1 MALNSDLGSHP
12 LKSVVDAWIG
22 KIDIADKCRHE
33 KFGQYADEAEK
44 FFDGHHDWMWKD
56 EYTRGN
62 GGFLDKEG
70 GVLPTFRIQVNKM
83 FEAVALFG
91 PALYHQNPRVSVTPL
106 RSVDVAPEAL
116 GVDPSDPYAL
126 LEYQQLAMQDQYHKA
141 QKAACASVK
150 ERYLDWVQY
159 ETDKKTSSR
168 KTIDEAIVAGLGYME
183 TQLYQPPSSDIL
195 MPRSRYL
202 SWRHVSV
209 DPDATYWENVQ
220 WIAIYRCE
228 PLNLVARRFGLDE
241 KDLKGHLQSLGAQA
255 TKRGKKEARDGRG
268 GKSFDLVEYYE
279 VFSKNGFGDKLEAPE
294 GTQHK
299 FDYSVFGDYCYC
311 VVARGIPYPLN
322 CPTTAVAEEEPEQLY
337 ERVQWPI
344 PFWYDQDGWP
354 ISRLT
359 FYNKPNCVW
368 PISLFKPAIGELRF
382 INWCLSFL
390 ADKVASSC
398 TTYLGMM
405 KAAGADIQQQIQG
418 KSVPF
423 QVVDIAQAIDK
434 PIDQIVS
441 FLQAPNFPVDVWTM
455 ISEVLELIDRRTGLT
470 ELMYAMSGRQMRSA
484 TEANVRNQNLAIRP
498 DDMASK
504 VEDFISETNVR
515 EMQAARWFCEPQ
527 HVLPV
532 VGPMGALIWQN
543 YVMTDDPTAVVRDYD
558 YRIEAGSAKK
568 PNKEN
573 KIAQLTEFGQM
584 ALPVFQEFAM
594 GGMVE
599 PLNAYVSEWCRAADI
614 DPAPFLVRLP
624 SPEEQG
630 PSPEEQQMQAEL
642 ALEEQKL
649 QAELQFKAAEL
660 EMKLR
665 EMQAKLDMTK
675 EEHEMDM
682 EHEKEMAQVELKQQR
697 EAGELKKQESK
708 ARQQATKTAAKNKP
722 KPKSK

>member
-1 MALNSDLGSHP
+1 MASAGSGEHP
-12 LKSVVDAWIG
+12 LRGVVECWIG
-22 KIDIADKCRHE
+22 LIEQADKIRQDR
-33 KFGQYADEAEK
+33 FGQYADEAER
-44 FFDGHHDWMWKD
+44 FFDGAHNWMWKE
-56 EYTRGN
+56 EYAKGP
-62 GGFLDKEG
+62 GGFLDKESG
-70 GVLPTFRIQVNKM
+70 SCPKFQITVNKL

-91 PALYHQNPRVSVTPL
+91 PALYHQNPKVTVSPL
-106 RSVDVAPEAL
+106 ASVEVPPEAL
-116 GVDPSDPYAL
+116 GVNPADPYSML
-126 LEYQQLAMQDQYHKA
+126 FYEQLMMQEMQHRA

-150 ERYLDWVQY
+150 TRYLDWLQY
-159 ETDKKTSSR
+159 ETDKKSSSR
-168 KTIDEAIVAGLGYME
+168 RAIDETIVAGLGYME

-228 PLNLVARRFGLDE
+228 PVNLVARRFGLTEDE
-241 KDLKGHLQSLGAQA
+241 LKGHMQSFSAQ
-255 TKRGKKEARDGRG
+255 TSKRGKKEAKEGRG
-268 GKSFDLVEYYE
+268 GQSFDLIEYYE
-279 VFSKNGFGDKLEAPE
+279 IFSKNGFGDKLKKPSDYS
-294 GTQHK
+294 HK
-299 FDYSVFGDYCYC
+299 FDLSVFGDYCYC
-311 VVARGIPYPLN
+311 VVARGIPFPLN
-322 CPTTAVAEEEPEQLY
+322 MPTRAIEEEDPEQLY
-337 ERVQWPI
+337 ERAQWPI

-354 ISRLT
+354 VTRLT

-390 ADKVASSC
+390 ADKVASGC
-398 TTYLGMM
+398 TTYLGML
-405 KAAGADIQQQIQG
+405 KAAGAEIQQQIQG

-423 QVVDIAQAIDK
+423 QVIDIATALDK

-441 FLQAPNFPVDVWTM
+441 FLQAPNFPADIWTM
-455 ISEVLELIDRRTGLT
+455 VAEVLELIDRRTGLT

-504 VEDFISETNVR
+504 VEDFLSELNVR
-515 EMQAARWFCEPQ
+515 EMQTARWFCEPQ
-527 HVLPV
+527 HVMPV

-558 YRIEAGSAKK
+558 YRIEAGSARK
-568 PNKEN
+568 PNKDN
-573 KIAQLTEFGQM
+573 KIAQLNEFGQM
-584 ALPVFQEFAM
+584 AMPVFQEFAA
-594 GGMVE
+594 GGLIE
-599 PLNAYVSEWCRAADI
+599 PFNAYITEWCKLNDI

-630 PSPEEQQMQAEL
+630 PTPEEQQMQAEL
-642 ALEEQKL
+642 ALEQQKL
-649 QAELQFKAAEL
+649 DAELAFKAKEL
-660 EMKLR
+660 EMKLK
-665 EMQAKLDMTK
+665 EMQAKLEMM
-675 EEHEMDM
+675 EREHEMEM
-682 EHEKEMAQVELKQQR
+682 AHEKEMGQVELKQKK
-697 EAGELKKQESK
+697 EEGELKKQESK